1 MGAITLRNLPP
12 QIDSAFRQRAEK
24 DGVSLNQAVIRLL
37 SETIRPAK
45 NRTYHDL
52 DHLCG
57 VWTKAEADEFD
68 TVLAEQRQIEPDSWT
83 DEAGTRWKAPWAR
96 TAC

>member
-12 QIDSAFRQRAEK
+12 EIDSAVRQRAQK

-37 SETIRPAK
+37 TETLPAAK

-57 VWTKAEADEFD
+57 IWTKEEGDEFD
-68 TVLAEQRQIEPDSWT
+68 AILIEQRKIDPDSWT
-83 DEAGTRWKAPWAR
+83 DEPGTGWKAPWA
-96 TAC
+96 

>member
-1 MGAITLRNLPP
+1 MGAITLRKLPP
-12 QIDSAFRQRAEK
+12 EIEAAVRQRAEK

-37 SETIRPAK
+37 TETIRPAK

-57 VWTKAEADEFD
+57 VWTKAEADDFD
-68 TVLAEQRQIEPDSWT
+68 AVLAQQRQIEPDSWT
-83 DEAGTRWKAPWAR
+83 DEPGTGWKASWA
-96 TAC
+96 